1 MSSLRLKDVVT
12 LPAVIAGSSCEGC
25 GKELAWR
32 AGVGRMVITHAN
44 GEDRCF
50 TPPVATLGAED
61 VERAN
66 GVLHAMDELVRV
78 AKQEEA
84 NGS

>member
-1 MSSLRLKDVVT
+1 MTVRLENVVR

-32 AGVGRMVITHAN
+32 EGVGRLVITHAD
-44 GEDRCF
+44 GVDTCF
-50 TPPVATLGAED
+50 APPVATLGAKD
-61 VERAN
+61 VQRAN

-78 AKQEEA
+78 AKQQQGEA
-84 NGS
+84 AS